1 MTKRS
6 KNKPGSPTEPVSTDV
21 VCVPDD
27 ASKSPMTNQE
37 MNKPFMLVLS
47 DPCNEGLSVIFPCVT
62 IETGIFPVDCD
73 DDAVHTFIVDKITD
87 MTCDAMKTYF
97 TTTSEIQ
104 DGICCLVEGNYK
116 HDATGKE
123 YFWFLTSH
131 CPNNSNIAIMFGA
144 ACLILEYEYMPLG
157 LAFELG

>member
-87 MTCDAMKTYF
+87 MTCDARSKTALVGLLKAI
-97 TTTSEIQ
+97 TSAM
-104 DGICCLVEGNYK
+104 L
-116 HDATGKE
+116 
-123 YFWFLTSH
+123 
-131 CPNNSNIAIMFGA
+131 
-144 ACLILEYEYMPLG
+144 LEQNASG
-157 LAFELG
+157 S